1 MALPSGFELLFIVV
15 VLGLLFILSRKGLQ
29 SRVDMNILFLLV
41 IGVLIFALFSLTRL
55 VLTLFSVSLLL
66 VMTMVLVMAVLFF
79 RLIRR

>member
-55 VLTLFSVSLLL
+55 VLTFFSVSLLL